1 MTWGRRDGDAG
12 RCPSLPAVC
21 TYAGMDDLTRERYMF
36 MTQANQEVVSPVGAV
51 WRYIRENYPSI
62 ELYDADGSHPSAA
75 GSYAAA
81 CCFYTALFK
90 EDPNLISYNYTLTP
104 TVAAQIRTAAR
115 IVVYNNM
122 ETWFLGES
130 ESYTLSAISG
140 TGGTISPAGTLTVPA
155 NSNISF
161 SISPNTGYEIDD
173 IKIDGISA
181 GAVSNYTFTSVTS
194 NHSISATFKAVI
206 YHTIISSA
214 GIGGSI
220 NPVGSVTVRHGSNRT
235 FNIYPDYGYQISNVR
250 IDNNPIGKVSS
261 FSFSNV
267 TEDHTISATFETATY
282 SLAATAGNG
291 GSINPS
297 GNAVV
302 NHGSNRSYTITP
314 STGYQISDVRVD
326 NSSVGSVIFIY
337 IQQYHRRSF
346 YFSNI

>member
-1 MTWGRRDGDAG
+1 M
-12 RCPSLPAVC
+12 
-21 TYAGMDDLTRERYMF
+21 
-36 MTQANQEVVSPVGAV
+36 
-51 WRYIRENYPSI
+51 
-62 ELYDADGSHPSAA
+62 
-75 GSYAAA
+75 
-81 CCFYTALFK
+81 
-90 EDPNLISYNYTLTP
+90 ISYNYTLTP

-194 NHSISATFKAVI
+194 NHSISAIFKAVI

-220 NPVGSVTVRHGSNRT
+220 SPQGSVTVNHGSNRT
-235 FNIYPDYGYQISNVR
+235 FSINSNFGFQISDVR
-250 IDNNPIGKVSS
+250 VDNISVGPVSS
-261 FSFSNV
+261 YTFNNI

-297 GNAVV
+297 GNTTV
-302 NHGSNRSYTITP
+302 NSRNKPFIYYYPVNR
-314 STGYQISDVRVD
+314 ISDFRCK
-326 NSSVGSVIFIY
+326 S
-337 IQQYHRRSF
+337 
-346 YFSNI
+346 